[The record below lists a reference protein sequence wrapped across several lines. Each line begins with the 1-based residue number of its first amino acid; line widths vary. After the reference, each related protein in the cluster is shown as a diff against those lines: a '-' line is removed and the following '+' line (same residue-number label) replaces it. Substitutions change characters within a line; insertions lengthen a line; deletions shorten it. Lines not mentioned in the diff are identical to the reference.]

1 MKPYKIVIIIGGG
14 LLLLVAGSIGLIAAT
29 VDANMLKHEL
39 SRIVMEKKQRKLIID
54 GEASLSFFPSLG
66 VKLGKVSLSEHGSD
80 AGFAAFDA
88 ARVSLQVIPL
98 LSKKFVVDRIEL
110 DGVKATLIRHQDG
123 SLNIADLM
131 SKEKDNSGMVK
142 FDIAAVRIANA
153 QLDWRDEQT
162 GQQLTLSG
170 LTLTTDHVSNA
181 ASGSMTLSTRMLSEK
196 PKTDATFRLAAKY
209 DYDLDSKRYS
219 LAALDAE
226 LKGKQG
232 ADDFMVK
239 LEVPKLAMGGD
250 KSGSDKVNGERISLS
265 ASLAG
270 SGRNVA
276 AKLTLSGFA
285 GNTQALKADKLAL
298 DLDATV
304 GDASVKGVLE
314 TPLTANLQTQVIDLP
329 KISGGF
335 DIASPAMPMKQFKL
349 PVTGQLKADLL
360 KQNASA
366 EIATQF
372 DESHLRAGIKV
383 SKFTPLAF
391 GFDLDIDKLNV
402 DKYLPPADKSAAT
415 GKAPAAAAADDRINL
430 SALRALNLNGAVH
443 IGNLQVNNIKAAN
456 VRLNLKAAGGKL
468 DATPHAA
475 NLYDGTLSGSLS
487 LDADGN
493 RITLKENLNG
503 VRINPL
509 MKDAV
514 DKDLIEGQGNIALD
528 LNTHGDT
535 VTAMKKALSGSARL
549 ALKDGAIKGIDLA
562 KTLRDLKA
570 KMSAKQGA
578 VQQANAVEKT
588 DFSALSA
595 SFTIANGVAHN
606 DDLAAKSPFLRLS
619 GSGDIDVGNGRMNYL
634 AKAAIVS
641 TAAGQGGKELES
653 LKGLTVPV
661 RVSGPFSRLSYQL
674 EFGNLLQ
681 DAAQAKVEEKK
692 QEIQQKLQDGIKDQL
707 KGLFGK

>member
-1 MKPYKIVIIIGGG
+1 MTPFKIAAI
-14 LLLLVAGSIGLIAAT
+14 VAGVLLMLAAGAIGLIVAT
-29 VDANMLKHEL
+29 VDANTLKHEL
-39 SRIVMEKKQRKLIID
+39 SRIVMEKKQRKLTID

-66 VKLGKVSLSEHGSD
+66 VKLGKVSLSEHSSD

-88 ARVSLQVIPL
+88 ARVSIQVIPL

-110 DGVKATLIRHQDG
+110 DGVKATLIRHKDG

-131 SKEKDNSGMVK
+131 STEKDDSAMVK
-142 FDIAAVRIANA
+142 FDIAGVHIANA

-162 GQQLTLSG
+162 GQQLTLSD
-170 LTLTTDHVSNA
+170 LTLTTDHLSNA

-219 LAALDAE
+219 LATLDAE

-239 LEVPKLAMGGD
+239 LDVPKLAMG
-250 KSGSDKVNGERISLS
+250 SDKVDGERISLS

-298 DLDATV
+298 DLNATV

-335 DIASPAMPMKQFKL
+335 DIASPAMPMKQLKL

-383 SKFTPLAF
+383 RKFTPVAF

-456 VRLNLKAAGGKL
+456 VRLNLKAADGKL
-468 DATPHAA
+468 DVTPHAA

-487 LDADGN
+487 VDADGN
-493 RITLKENLNG
+493 RIALKENLSG

-514 DKDLIEGQGNIALD
+514 DKDLIEGQGNIVLD
-528 LNTHGDT
+528 LNAHGDT

-606 DDLAAKSPFLRLS
+606 DDLAAKSPFLRLT

-661 RVSGPFSRLSYQL
+661 RVSGPFASLSYQL
-674 EFGNLLQ
+674 EFGSLVQ

>member
-1 MKPYKIVIIIGGG
+1 MKPFKIVAIVAGVV
-14 LLLLVAGSIGLIAAT
+14 LLLAAGAIGLIVAT
-29 VDANMLKHEL
+29 VDANTLKHEL
-39 SRIVMEKKQRKLIID
+39 SRIVMEKKQRKLTID

-66 VKLGKVSLSEHGSD
+66 VKLGKVSLSEHSSD
-80 AGFAAFDA
+80 AGFAAFDS
-88 ARVSLQVIPL
+88 ARVSIQVIPL

-110 DGVKATLIRHQDG
+110 EGVKVTLIRHKDG

-131 SKEKDNSGMVK
+131 SKEKDDSAMVK
-142 FDIAAVRIANA
+142 FDIAGVRIANA

-162 GQQLTLSG
+162 GQQLTLSD
-170 LTLTTDHVSNA
+170 LTLTTDHLSNA

-209 DYDLDSKRYS
+209 DYDLDGKRYS
-219 LAALDAE
+219 LATLDAE
-226 LKGKQG
+226 LRGKQG

-239 LEVPKLAMGGD
+239 LEAPKLAMG
-250 KSGSDKVNGERISLS
+250 SEKVDGERISLS
-265 ASLAG
+265 VSLAG

-276 AKLTLSGFA
+276 AKLTLSGFE

-298 DLDATV
+298 DLDATA
-304 GDASVKGVLE
+304 GDASVKGALE
-314 TPLTANLQTQVIDLP
+314 TPLAANLQTQVIELP

-335 DIASPAMPMKQFKL
+335 DIASPAMPMKQLKL
-349 PVTGQLKADLL
+349 PVTGQFKADLL
-360 KQNASA
+360 KQNASG

-372 DESHLRAGIKV
+372 DESRLRAGINV
-383 SKFTPLAF
+383 RKFTPLAL

-402 DKYLPPADKSAAT
+402 DKYLPPAHKSAAT
-415 GKAPAAAAADDRINL
+415 GKMPAIAPADDHINL
-430 SALRALNLNGAVH
+430 AALRTLNLNGSVH
-443 IGNLQVNNIKAAN
+443 IGSLQVNNIKAGN
-456 VRLNLKAAGGKL
+456 VRLNFKVADGKL

-475 NLYDGTLSGSLS
+475 NLYDGTVSGSLS
-487 LDADGN
+487 VDANGN
-493 RITLKENLNG
+493 RIALKENLSA

-549 ALKDGAIKGIDLA
+549 SLKDGAIKGIDLA

-570 KMSAKQGA
+570 KMSVKQDA

-588 DFSALSA
+588 DFSELSA
-595 SFTIANGVAHN
+595 SFAIANGVAHN
-606 DDLAAKSPFLRLS
+606 DDLAAKSPFLRLT
-619 GSGDIDVGNGRMNYL
+619 GGGDIDVGNGRMDYL
-634 AKAAIVS
+634 AKAAVVS

-661 RVSGPFSRLSYQL
+661 RVTGPFASLSYQL
-674 EFGNLLQ
+674 EFGSLVQ
-681 DAAQAKVEEKK
+681 DAAKAKVEEKK
-692 QEIQQKLQDGIKDQL
+692 QEIQQKLQDGVKDKL